1 MNNGLNVWGSGYP
14 GEGKPTYT
22 KINIANSIFT
32 QTNTSRSRG
41 LAGAYLCYTDQMIAS
56 ALLPVRL
63 LTWGIQISCWTDLQR
78 ADHRVRH
85 RRDV

>member
-22 KINIANSIFT
+22 KINIANSIFS

-41 LAGAYLCYTDQMIAS
+41 LAGVYLCYTDQMIVRAAAPFAPSENSNKLLHRSPTRRSPGS
-56 ALLPVRL
+56 A
-63 LTWGIQISCWTDLQR
+63 R
-78 ADHRVRH
+78 A
-85 RRDV
+85 

>member
-41 LAGAYLCYTDQMIAS
+41 LAGAYLCYTDQMIVS
-56 ALLPVRL
+56 AAAPFAPSENSKQLL
-63 LTWGIQISCWTDLQR
+63 
-78 ADHRVRH
+78 
-85 RRDV
+85 RRSPTRRSPGSAPA